1 MNKKILIG
9 ILIGIVIVG
18 SFILINYWK
27 SQKIKVC
34 TDKSVYSDESIIL
47 TIKNDLDNLI
57 FIVPI
62 NLLIE
67 VHDEEW
73 RPLTTIGVTGCGC
86 FQNLKCDE
94 RGFTIPPQIKINPHS
109 SYNLSLNP
117 DCFFEKDKKY
127 RIRVMPL
134 VQTEKDKFKDIGFY
148 YSNEF
153 LVKEPQVIIE
163 TDKTEYEQGDTVI
176 ITIKNNLDK
185 TIVFK
190 TDCFP
195 EYGRLGLWEIERKE
209 KDGWKKVKM
218 LLPLEGK
225 CLPGY
230 FGIAPCIE
238 KMKPQSEFH
247 QEWDQKI
254 CLFNGSDSLF
264 LEKPILLQEGTYRL
278 VFTYSDKFRKDEYT
292 LTEIEIITPRKIYSN
307 EFIIKERCA
316 KAGELVNYPP
326 GTNKYLPDVCC
337 EGLKPLAGFEVNEKG
352 ECERVEGGP
361 FLTCMPC
368 GNGVCETINNFD
380 ENKCNC
386 PEDCK

>member
-1 MNKKILIG
+1 
-9 ILIGIVIVG
+9 
-18 SFILINYWK
+18 
-27 SQKIKVC
+27 
-34 TDKSVYSDESIIL
+34 
-47 TIKNDLDNLI
+47 
-57 FIVPI
+57 
-62 NLLIE
+62 
-67 VHDEEW
+67 
-73 RPLTTIGVTGCGC
+73 
-86 FQNLKCDE
+86 
-94 RGFTIPPQIKINPHS
+94 
-109 SYNLSLNP
+109 
-117 DCFFEKDKKY
+117 
-127 RIRVMPL
+127 
-134 VQTEKDKFKDIGFY
+134 
-148 YSNEF
+148 
-153 LVKEPQVIIE
+153 
-163 TDKTEYEQGDTVI
+163 
-176 ITIKNNLDK
+176 
-185 TIVFK
+185 
-190 TDCFP
+190 
-195 EYGRLGLWEIERKE
+195 
-209 KDGWKKVKM
+209 M

-352 ECERVEGGP
+352 ECERVKGGP